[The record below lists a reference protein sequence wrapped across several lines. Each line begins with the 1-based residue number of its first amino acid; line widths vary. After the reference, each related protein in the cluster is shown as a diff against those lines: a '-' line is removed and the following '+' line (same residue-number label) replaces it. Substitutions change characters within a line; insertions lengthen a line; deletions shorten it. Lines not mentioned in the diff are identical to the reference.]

1 MSVEWISRPVFL
13 TSTFRDMHAERDY
26 LRTHIFPQLEER
38 LRQRRHHL
46 EPIDLRWGVETVTVD
61 QQQSKELLVL
71 QVCLNEIT
79 RSRPFLIALVGD
91 RYGWIP
97 PVETMQAAV
106 VEAGFQTTALPI
118 SAGAVARLPAID
130 AKLKGET
137 AKTNPSRGRCST

>member
-1 MSVEWISRPVFL
+1 MPVEWISRPVFL

-71 QVCLNEIT
+71 QGTFSDEHADFGRI
-79 RSRPFLIALVGD
+79 I
-91 RYGWIP
+91 
-97 PVETMQAAV
+97 
-106 VEAGFQTTALPI
+106 
-118 SAGAVARLPAID
+118 
-130 AKLKGET
+130 KLSLLKDDPHNIEDGVMWLGGYI
-137 AKTNPSRGRCST
+137 KRCYPELFEKKD